1 MSGWVFRPIGS
12 AVTCLCPFIAWP
24 PNVPSLT
31 GGHGTLWVQWT
42 LNCQGVALCPAC
54 DHQVS
59 STRSLGEDLGN
70 RLSTHLPW
78 CCGVL
83 TVGHLALFLT
93 EGPVSETGSD
103 QARVKKHDFQWGYA
117 PQPPVRSLLF
127 PSTVVW
133 TPPACAGSQGW
144 VGGPSVSL
152 LAAPSPVVYR
162 PVGLP
167 WLVTWPVGH

>member
-1 MSGWVFRPIGS
+1 MI
-12 AVTCLCPFIAWP
+12 
-24 PNVPSLT
+24 
-31 GGHGTLWVQWT
+31 
-42 LNCQGVALCPAC
+42 